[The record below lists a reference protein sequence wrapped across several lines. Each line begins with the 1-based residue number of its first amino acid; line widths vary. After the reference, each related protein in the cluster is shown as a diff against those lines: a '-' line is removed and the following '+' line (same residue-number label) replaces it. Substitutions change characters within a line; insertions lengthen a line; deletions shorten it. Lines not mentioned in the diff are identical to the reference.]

1 MDEKK
6 MQKFV
11 GVRFRPTGKIYH
23 FDPGEL
29 SLAPEM
35 EVIVDTDR
43 GPGYGF
49 VASEVRQVPAEMA
62 PETLKKVLRI
72 ATDADRKIRE
82 ENRVLER
89 RAMDT
94 WEERVQK
101 HSLEM
106 VLVDVEYTFD
116 RSKLLFYFT
125 AEGRVDFREFVK
137 ELAGIFKTRI
147 ELRQIGVRDEA
158 KKVGG
163 LGICGRPFCC
173 ASFLPDFEQVSIKM
187 AKEQNL
193 SLNSAKISGTCG
205 RLMCC
210 LRYENDA
217 YVEEAKLTPKVDW
230 VVDTADGRGVVT
242 EANVLKG
249 TVRVRLDDDPER
261 APQLYHRDDVTV
273 FSNKKRPKNQPPK
286 AVAESEEAP
295 EPKKKQKTK
304 EEKTSEKKKQP
315 LVKKP
320 PQPKEQTPKGEEGI
334 TAVQEGA
341 PKKKRPRR
349 RRRRPSHAK
358 DSAPKTEESL
368 RPIQ

>member
-1 MDEKK
+1 MEEKT

-23 FDPGEL
+23 FDPAGLDL
-29 SLAPEM
+29 SPNM
-35 EVIVDTDR
+35 EIIVDTDR
-43 GPGYGF
+43 GESFAF
-49 VASEVRQVPAEMA
+49 VATEIREVSAEKA
-62 PETLKKVLRI
+62 PRELKRVLRV
-72 ATDADRKIRE
+72 ATDADRVRRE
-82 ENRVLER
+82 ENRAVER

-94 WEERVQK
+94 WEERVGK

-106 VLVDVEYTFD
+106 VLMDVEYAFD

-137 ELAGIFKTRI
+137 ELAGVFKTRI

-210 LRYENDA
+210 LRYENDT
-217 YVEEAKLTPKVDW
+217 YVAESKLTPHVDW
-230 VVDTADGRGVVT
+230 VVDTPDGRGVVT
-242 EANVLKG
+242 ESNVLAG
-249 TVRVRLDDDPER
+249 TIRVRLDDDPEKV
-261 APQLYHRDDVTV
+261 PQIYRREDVEV
-273 FSNKKRPKNQPPK
+273 FSTKKRPKQPPRQ
-286 AVAESEEAP
+286 AEETVKTEEPAAAATESKKEKPRRRKKPQAQKETAENKTEPSEVSAPLASEEP
-295 EPKKKQKTK
+295 SG
-304 EEKTSEKKKQP
+304 EEKKANKK
-315 LVKKP
+315 
-320 PQPKEQTPKGEEGI
+320 
-334 TAVQEGA
+334 
-341 PKKKRPRR
+341 PRR
-349 RRRRPSHAK
+349 RRRPTK
-358 DSAPKTEESL
+358 KKESAPTGE
-368 RPIQ
+368 Q

>member
-1 MDEKK
+1 MEEKK

-23 FDPGEL
+23 FDPAGLDL
-29 SLAPEM
+29 SVDM

-43 GPGYGF
+43 GESYAF
-49 VASEVRQVPAEMA
+49 VATEVREVAEEMA
-62 PETLKKVLRI
+62 PRALKNVLRV
-72 ATDADRKIRE
+72 ATEADRVRRE
-82 ENRVLER
+82 ENRAVER

-94 WEERVQK
+94 WDERVAK
-101 HSLEM
+101 HSLDM
-106 VLVDVEYTFD
+106 ALMDVEYAFD

-137 ELAGIFKTRI
+137 ELAGVFKTRI

-210 LRYENDA
+210 LRYENDT
-217 YVEEAKLTPKVDW
+217 YVAEAKLTPHVDW
-230 VVDTADGRGVVT
+230 VVDTPDGRGVVT
-242 EANVLKG
+242 ESNVLAG
-249 TVRVRLDDDPER
+249 TIRVRLDDDPEK
-261 APQLYHRDDVTV
+261 APQLYRREDVEV
-273 FSNKKRPKNQPPK
+273 FSTKKRPKQPKP
-286 AVAESEEAP
+286 AP
-295 EPKKKQKTK
+295 EAEPVTPVAAEKAPKPAKKKPVPKKEEPKEEPAPSAEKQADLSADEQPKKK
-304 EEKTSEKKKQP
+304 
-315 LVKKP
+315 
-320 PQPKEQTPKGEEGI
+320 
-334 TAVQEGA
+334 
-341 PKKKRPRR
+341 PRR
-349 RRRRPSHAK
+349 RRRRPGK
-358 DSAPKTEESL
+358 KKEPSAEGTN
-368 RPIQ
+368 

>member
-1 MDEKK
+1 MEEKK
-6 MQKFV
+6 MQKIV

-23 FDPGEL
+23 FDPADFDL
-29 SLAPEM
+29 SPNV

-43 GPGYGF
+43 GESFAF
-49 VASEVRQVPAEMA
+49 VATEIREISSEKA
-62 PETLKKVLRI
+62 PRELKRVLRV
-72 ATDADRKIRE
+72 ATDADRVRRE
-82 ENRVLER
+82 ENRAVER

-94 WEERVQK
+94 WEERVAK

-106 VLVDVEYTFD
+106 VLMDVEYAFD

-137 ELAGIFKTRI
+137 ELAGVFKTRI

-210 LRYENDA
+210 LRYENDT
-217 YVEEAKLTPKVDW
+217 YVAESKLTPHVDW
-230 VVDTADGRGVVT
+230 VVDTPDGRGVVT
-242 EANVLKG
+242 ESNVLAG
-249 TVRVRLDDDPER
+249 TVRVRLDDDPEK
-261 APQLYHRDDVTV
+261 APQTYRREDVEV
-273 FSNKKRPKNQPPK
+273 FSTKKRPKQPQKP
-286 AVAESEEAP
+286 AEEAP
-295 EPKKKQKTK
+295 KSEEKPAEAKKEKPRRRPKAQPKKEAEEPAAPAPDVPSDG
-304 EEKTSEKKKQP
+304 EEKKANKK
-315 LVKKP
+315 
-320 PQPKEQTPKGEEGI
+320 
-334 TAVQEGA
+334 
-341 PKKKRPRR
+341 PRR
-349 RRRRPSHAK
+349 RRRRPGK
-358 DSAPKTEESL
+358 KKESAPGGE
-368 RPIQ
+368 Q